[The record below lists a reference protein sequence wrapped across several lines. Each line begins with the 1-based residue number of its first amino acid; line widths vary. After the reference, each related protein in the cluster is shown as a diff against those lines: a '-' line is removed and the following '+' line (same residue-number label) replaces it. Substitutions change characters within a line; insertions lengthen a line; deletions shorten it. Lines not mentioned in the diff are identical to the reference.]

1 MSLNF
6 GRSLMAIPG
15 PSVIPERVLNAMH
28 RPSPNIYEGAL
39 IDLTASLY
47 PDLKT
52 VAQTKGDAAIYIAN
66 GHGAWEAAIRNVVK
80 AGDKVLVL
88 ATGRFGLG
96 WGEMA
101 ASMGIECQVFDFGM
115 SSDHDLSAVSDAL
128 NADKDGAIKAVLCV
142 QVDTASSIRNDIP
155 ALRAAMTAANHEALL
170 MVDCIA
176 SLGCDRFEMD
186 AWGVDVMVTACQK
199 GLMTPAGLGFVFFNG
214 KAREARKR
222 CEPGEY
228 WDWKLRVDGKIYYQQ
243 FCGTAPT
250 HHLYGLREA
259 LDMLVHEEGLE
270 AAWARH
276 ETIAKA
282 IWAAID
288 AWGDAPNAHFKHNV
302 SDPIK
307 RSHAVS
313 AIETGLGEAT
323 RIRQWS
329 EHQAGVTLGIG
340 LGFGLPGQEGWD
352 NHFRIGHMGHL
363 NLPMVMGAL
372 GAINAAMKAEN
383 IVHGAGALEAASRV
397 LAGHDA

>member
-6 GRSLMAIPG
+6 GRSLLAIPG

-39 IDLTASLY
+39 IDLTATLY
-47 PDLKT
+47 PDLKA
-52 VAQTKGDAAIYIAN
+52 VAKTAGDAAIYIAN
-66 GHGAWEAAIRNVVK
+66 GHGAWEAALRNVLT

-88 ATGRFGLG
+88 ATGRFGHG

-101 ASMGIECQVFDFGM
+101 ESLGIECQVLDFGM
-115 SSDHDLSAVSDAL
+115 SDDHDLDVVSEAL

-142 QVDTASSIRNDIP
+142 HVDTASSVRNDIV
-155 ALRAAMTAANHEALL
+155 ALRAAITAANHDALL

-186 AWGVDVMVTACQK
+186 AWGVDVMVTGCQK
-199 GLMTPAGLGFVFFNG
+199 GLMTPAGLSFVFFNE
-214 KAREARKR
+214 KAKEARKQ
-222 CEPGEY
+222 CKPGQY
-228 WDWKLRVDGKIYYQQ
+228 WDWKARVDGKIFYQQ

-259 LDMLVHEEGLE
+259 LDMLVHEEGVE
-270 AAWARH
+270 AAWTRH
-276 ETIAKA
+276 ETIAHA

-302 SDPIK
+302 IDPEK
-307 RSHAVS
+307 RSRAVS

-323 RIRQWS
+323 RIREWS

-372 GAINAAMKAEN
+372 GAIDAAMKAEN
-383 IVHGAGALEAASRV
+383 IIHGGGALEAASRM
-397 LAGHDA
+397 LAKHSI

>member
-15 PSVIPERVLNAMH
+15 PSVVPERVLNAMH

-52 VAQTKGDAAIYIAN
+52 VAQTKDEAAIYIAN
-66 GHGAWEAAIRNVVK
+66 GHGAWEAAIRNVLK

-101 ASMGIECQVFDFGM
+101 ASMGIDCQVFDFGM
-115 SSDHDLSAVSDAL
+115 FCDHDLSVVSDAL
-128 NADKDGAIKAVLCV
+128 NADKDGAIKAVLCT

-155 ALRAAMTAANHEALL
+155 ALRAAMTAADHEALL
-170 MVDCIA
+170 MVDCIC

-186 AWGVDVMVTACQK
+186 AWGVDVVVAACQK
-199 GLMTPAGLGFVFFNG
+199 GLMTPAGLGFVFFND
-214 KAREARKR
+214 KAKEARKR

-228 WDWKLRVDGKIYYQQ
+228 WDWKLRVGGKIYYQQ

-259 LDMLVHEEGLE
+259 LDMLVHEEGVE

-276 ETIAKA
+276 ETIARA

-302 SDPIK
+302 SDPTK

-329 EHQAGVTLGIG
+329 EHQGGVTLGIG

-363 NLPMVMGAL
+363 NLPMVMGTL
-372 GAINAAMKAEN
+372 GAIDAAMKAEN
-383 IVHGAGALEAASRV
+383 ITHGGGALEAASRV
-397 LAGHDA
+397 LAQHSA

>member
-28 RPSPNIYEGAL
+28 KPSPNIYEGAL
-39 IDLTASLY
+39 IDLTATLY
-47 PDLKT
+47 PDLKA
-52 VAQTKGDAAIYIAN
+52 VARTKGNAAIYIAN
-66 GHGAWEAAIRNVVK
+66 GHGAWEAALRNVLN

-88 ATGRFGLG
+88 ATGQFGRG

-101 ASMGIECQVFDFGM
+101 RSLGIECQVLDFGM
-115 SSDHDLSAVSDAL
+115 SSDHDLDAVSEVLQGDQ
-128 NADKDGAIKAVLCV
+128 NGEIKAVLCV
-142 QVDTASSIRNDIP
+142 HVDTASSVRNDIS
-155 ALRAAMTAANHEALL
+155 ALSAAMKASGHDALL

-176 SLGCDRFEMD
+176 SMGCDRFEMD

-199 GLMTPAGLGFVFFNG
+199 GLMTPAGLAFVFFND
-214 KAREARKR
+214 KAKDARAR
-222 CEPGEY
+222 CEPGQY
-228 WDWKLRVDGKIYYQQ
+228 WDWKLRVDGLLYYQQ

-259 LDMLVHEEGLE
+259 LDMLVHEEGIE

-276 ETIAKA
+276 DTIAHA

-288 AWGDAPNAHFKHNV
+288 AWGNAPDAHFKHNI
-302 SDPIK
+302 SEPGK

-323 RIRQWS
+323 RIRKWS
-329 EHQAGVTLGIG
+329 EKAAGVTFGIG
-340 LGFGLPGQEGWD
+340 LGFGLPGTEGWD
-352 NHFRIGHMGHL
+352 NHFRIGHMGHQ

-372 GAINAAMKAEN
+372 GAIDAALKAEN
-383 IVHGAGALEAASRV
+383 IAHGNGALEAASRV
-397 LAGHDA
+397 LAEHGS